1 MKPALEKA
9 YNDYAKE
16 MDDARKAEQEASIA
30 QQTTQWQS
38 QQQKRPVDTSDV
50 SSDWNLQDALKGV
63 AGVGYHEGS
72 RQVAGFNGYVAEY

>member
-9 YNDYAKE
+9 YNDYARE

-72 RQVAGFNGYVAEY
+72 RQVASFDGHVAEY